1 MPDFARLGHLIAAG
15 TASLAAGLTCFG
27 MTLRP
32 GGTSTAADW
41 ASWMPRTTGAA
52 ATVGHPTLHSIG
64 SQVLIFCA
72 LAGDAGEAFAIYAHS
87 GIR

>member
-32 GGTSTAADW
+32 NNVNTAADW
-41 ASWMPRTTGAA
+41 AAWTPRTTGQPVLPDAR
-52 ATVGHPTLHSIG
+52 LHSIG

-72 LAGDAGEAFAIYAHS
+72 NVADVGEAFAIYAHS